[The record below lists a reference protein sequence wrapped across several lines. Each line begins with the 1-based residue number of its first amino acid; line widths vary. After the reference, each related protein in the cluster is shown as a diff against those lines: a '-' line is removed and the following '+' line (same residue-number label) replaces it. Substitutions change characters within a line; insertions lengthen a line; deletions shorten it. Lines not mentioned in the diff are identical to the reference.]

1 MPRGAQLTGGR
12 TRIHTCVCLTAAP
25 CSVLTLCDQHK
36 DSLMKP
42 LGLLVSSRAVEH
54 GWAYPISY
62 WQNPAHMQTSHPSS
76 VVRGWMAGRGHRVTT
91 GGGTF
96 LNPGLT
102 LLLSVRGGHGFDKLH
117 LPGHGDCYYFILY
130 EKVTVTIHIFKM
142 WSHISAN
149 RAASCFNCSLFH
161 FMTTT

>member
-1 MPRGAQLTGGR
+1 MSNLPRGAQLTGGR
-12 TRIHTCVCLTAAP
+12 MRIHTCVCLTAAP

-36 DSLMKP
+36 DSLKKP

-62 WQNPAHMQTSHPSS
+62 WQNPAHMQRGHPSS

-102 LLLSVRGGHGFDKLH
+102 LLLSVRGRGVMALINFTFLDME
-117 LPGHGDCYYFILY
+117 I
-130 EKVTVTIHIFKM
+130 VTI
-142 WSHISAN
+142 
-149 RAASCFNCSLFH
+149 LFY
-161 FMTTT
+161 MKRL